1 LPGSAPTFEVACD
14 EEWIEGYRRDLSSST
29 RSRLRGTPLATL
41 DLHRLDADTAR
52 RRVSSFL
59 AKERAAGRDLV
70 LVVVGRG
77 RHSPGGEAVLRNEI
91 SDWLTSPPAAAHV
104 LAFRTAPRELG
115 GSGGVLVVLSRAPR
129 RRVPA

>member
-1 LPGSAPTFEVACD
+1 MRD
-14 EEWIEGYRRDLSSST
+14 EEWIEGYRSELSSNV
-29 RSRLRGTPLATL
+29 RSRLGGTPLATL
-41 DLHRLDADTAR
+41 DLHRLDAETAR

-77 RHSPGGEAVLRNEI
+77 RHSPGGEGVLRNEI
-91 SDWLTSPPAAAHV
+91 ADWLTALPTAAHV

-115 GSGGVLVVLSRAPR
+115 GSGGVLVVLSRAPSR
-129 RRVPA
+129 